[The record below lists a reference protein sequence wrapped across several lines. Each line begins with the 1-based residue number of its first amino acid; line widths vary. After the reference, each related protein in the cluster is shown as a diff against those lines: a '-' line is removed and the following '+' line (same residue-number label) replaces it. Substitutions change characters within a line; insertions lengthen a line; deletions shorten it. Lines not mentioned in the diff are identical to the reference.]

1 MIPKDAA
8 RRRIF
13 LMRHGSVTYFDAKGK
28 PLPPDTAPLNPQGI
42 AQAQAAG
49 SLFAGHKIVF
59 DRVMVSGL
67 ARTVQTAERV
77 LAATGQNIT
86 LEILPALAEL
96 KGGALS
102 AIPDDQLKGAFQDSF
117 DGNVQEH
124 TRFLGGESVG
134 ELLDRVIPE
143 VDALRADPS
152 WDIVLLVLHGGVNRA
167 ILSYLLTGERSM
179 MGALAQSPA
188 CINAID
194 VGAAKSDVVMRALNI
209 APVDYLQTET
219 RQTTMEALYDQYSKY
234 RSRFGA
240 GINV

>member
-13 LMRHGSVTYFDAKGK
+13 LMRHGSVTYFDSQGK

-42 AQAQAAG
+42 SQAQAAG
-49 SLFAGHKIVF
+49 RLFAGHKIVF

-67 ARTVQTAERV
+67 ARTVQTAEWV
-77 LAATGQNIT
+77 LAATGQNIAHET
-86 LEILPALAEL
+86 VPALVEL
-96 KGGALS
+96 KGGALA

-117 DGNVQEH
+117 DGNVQEQ

-167 ILSYLLTGERSM
+167 ILSYLLTGERCM

-194 VGAAKSDVVMRALNI
+194 VGAAQSDVVIRALNI
-209 APVDYLQTET
+209 APADYLQTET